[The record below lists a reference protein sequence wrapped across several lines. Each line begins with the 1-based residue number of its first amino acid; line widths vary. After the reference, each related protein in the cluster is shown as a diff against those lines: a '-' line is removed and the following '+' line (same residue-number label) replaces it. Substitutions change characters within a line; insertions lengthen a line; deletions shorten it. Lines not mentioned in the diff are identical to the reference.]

1 MELIRIRT
9 LIHITAMNKKF
20 VLGIYDDEDVLLTAI
35 ENIRAAG
42 TKIYDVFS
50 PYPVH
55 GIDDVLGIKRS
66 RLPIVAFFCGLFG
79 TSFALWMQIWM
90 LGFDWPMIIGGKDF
104 FALPNWIPIAF
115 EGTVLFTAFGLVST
129 FCISND
135 LWPGNKT
142 LPLDI
147 RTTDDKFVM
156 AINLDK
162 NKVSADDIKKAL
174 KESGAIEVNV
184 K

>member
-1 MELIRIRT
+1 MSSTTNYI
-9 LIHITAMNKKF
+9 
-20 VLGIYDDEDVLLTAI
+20 LGVYDDEDEVLHAVGKVK
-35 ENIRAAG
+35 A
-42 TKIYDVFS
+42 K
-50 PYPVH
+50 
-55 GIDDVLGIKRS
+55 GIKVEDVYSPFPIHGLDVAVGHERT
-66 RLPIVAFFCGLFG
+66 RLPIAAFMFG
-79 TSFALWMQIWM
+79 T
-90 LGFDWPMIIGGKDF
+90 LGMICAFSLISYTMVFDWPMIIGGKDF

-156 AINLDK
+156 ELRLSDNGQFSEGELMAMLNETGVIEIDQK
-162 NKVSADDIKKAL
+162 DIH
-174 KESGAIEVNV
+174 
-184 K
+184 